1 MPGKASYD
9 PPANTIVHMQLT
21 VLVDNNTAIDKYY
34 LGEPGLSFY
43 IEDDSENILFD
54 CGYSDVCKIN
64 AERMGVDLSRIT
76 TLVFSHGHDDHTG
89 GLAYLQTILPPAKI
103 VAHPDTFREKRSNG
117 KNAGSIFCTE
127 ELAEKYQLYL
137 SREPQKVSDHLTFL
151 GEIPKLND
159 FEPRIQFG
167 EYKSSE
173 GFVPDFVMED
183 SALVYER
190 EDGIFIIT
198 GCSHAGICNIIAYA
212 KNLFQKPILGIIGGF
227 HLKEVNERTNQ
238 VIGYLETLGATE
250 LYPCHCTSFA
260 VRAAIHQKIPCREVS
275 SGMKI
280 TW

>member
-34 LGEPGLSFY
+34 LGEPGISFY

-127 ELAEKYQLYL
+127 ELAEKYHLYL

-151 GEIPKLND
+151 G
-159 FEPRIQFG
+159 
-167 EYKSSE
+167 
-173 GFVPDFVMED
+173 
-183 SALVYER
+183 
-190 EDGIFIIT
+190 
-198 GCSHAGICNIIAYA
+198 
-212 KNLFQKPILGIIGGF
+212 
-227 HLKEVNERTNQ
+227 
-238 VIGYLETLGATE
+238 
-250 LYPCHCTSFA
+250 
-260 VRAAIHQKIPCREVS
+260 
-275 SGMKI
+275 
-280 TW
+280 

>member
-43 IEDDSENILFD
+43 IEDDSEKILFD

-127 ELAEKYQLYL
+127 ELAEKYQL
-137 SREPQKVSDHLTFL
+137 
-151 GEIPKLND
+151 
-159 FEPRIQFG
+159 
-167 EYKSSE
+167 E

-227 HLKEVNERTNQ
+227 HLKEVNERTKQ